1 MKKKL
6 FVVYIGGSTTQSLI
20 ELHDMRFVLAET
32 IEDTFETLKKTWW
45 GVPES
50 LHLDC
55 WGALE
60 STDGHKIDVVETPVQ
75 ASKKLYFI
83 NLGAY
88 SSQEFTEVHRNL
100 FLVAETEA
108 EAKKRAVASIRDFEQ
123 GHKDYLYEVDSAICL
138 SQIVSS
144 HMDGNQFLH
153 LQLSPEENLPKF
165 KFNYGYVPIGKA
177 KGLTGREASG
187 EAVVTK

>member
-1 MKKKL
+1 MKQKL

-32 IEDTFETLKKTWW
+32 IEDTYETLKKTWW

-60 STDGHKIDVVETPVQ
+60 SADGYRIEVVATPV
-75 ASKKLYFI
+75 ATSKKLYFV

-88 SSQEFTEVHRNL
+88 SPQEFTEIHRNL
-100 FLVAETEA
+100 FLVADTEA
-108 EAKKRAVASIRDFEQ
+108 EAKKRAVASIQDFEQ

-144 HMDGNQFLH
+144 QLGSSQTLH
-153 LQLSPEENLPKF
+153 LQLSPEENLPEF
-165 KFNYGYVPIGKA
+165 KFNYGYVPIGKG

-187 EAVVTK
+187 EVVLKK